1 MADEEKTTDEIGKK
15 LDLADSWLTK
25 FGNILK
31 KHWGKLLFL
40 LFCYCVYWAFTQ
52 PPTKAEAEQPQTEDQ
67 VQEQFYQVDSS
78 AYWDSIHKADSLK
91 TY

>member
-1 MADEEKTTDEIGKK
+1 MAKQEEDNIGKK

-25 FGNILK
+25 FGIILK

-52 PPTKAEAEQPQTEDQ
+52 PLPPEESSQKNSAEL
-67 VQEQFYQVDSS
+67 YSDSVYYES
-78 AYWDSIHKADSLK
+78 DSL
-91 TY
+91 